1 LAAVFQFFALM
12 VNFLPAERTT
22 RYLKHVLSPIYR
34 IADDEGDV
42 RITPGDQ
49 QLGKFHT
56 NDGVRFG
63 KGC

>member
-12 VNFLPAERTT
+12 INHLPVERVE

-42 RITPGDQ
+42 RITPGDE
-49 QLGKFHT
+49 QLGT
-56 NDGVRFG
+56 
-63 KGC
+63 